1 MIKEGGMKIDLLYGK
16 KGLSL
21 DIPEKNLDKVIR
33 KKKMPKIDNPEEK
46 IKEALSH
53 PIGTPP
59 LREIAKGKKK
69 ATIVISDIT
78 RPVPNKTL
86 LPPLLEELKSAGIE
100 EDKITILIAT
110 GIHRPNIGDEL
121 IELIGEELA
130 RRYRVINHDAMDT
143 SDMKYVGKTGNI
155 PIYINKYFLDADLKI
170 LTGLIEPHFM
180 AGFSGGRKSILPG
193 ISSFETVKYYHSPY
207 ILESPYAKNLTLE
220 NNPFH
225 EGATQIAKIT
235 GVDFILNVVID
246 EERNIGGIFAGDLEK
261 AYEKGVEF
269 ARAYSRI
276 EIEKR
281 VDLVITTSA
290 GYPLDKTYYQT
301 VKGLV
306 GVLEILKPKGM
317 IIIASE
323 CSEGL
328 GSKYFRDVLI
338 ELKEIADYDSFMKR
352 LYNMERFIPDQWEV
366 EELVKVLKVT
376 DKIYMHSSLSEED
389 QTLTFTHKIESLED
403 GLRIARERFGED
415 VRAIV
420 IPEGPYVI
428 PVVKEEG

>member
-1 MIKEGGMKIDLLYGK
+1 MKIHLLYGK
-16 KGLSL
+16 KGI
-21 DIPEKNLDKVIR
+21 DVEIPEKNLGKIIR
-33 KKKMPKIDNPEEK
+33 KKEMPRINDP
-46 IKEALSH
+46 KERVKDALAH

-59 LREIAKGKKK
+59 LKEIAKGKKT

-78 RPVPNKTL
+78 RPVPNKTI
-86 LPPLLEELKSAGIE
+86 LPPLLEDLEEAGIE
-100 EDKITILIAT
+100 KNKITILIAT
-110 GIHRPNIGDEL
+110 GIHRPNVGDEL
-121 IELIGEELA
+121 IELIGEEIA
-130 RRYRVINHDAMDT
+130 GKYKVINHDAMDL
-143 SDMKYVGKTGNI
+143 SQMKYVGKTGDI

-180 AGFSGGRKSILPG
+180 AGFSGGRKSVLPG
-193 ISSFETVKYYHSPY
+193 IASFETVKYYHSPY
-207 ILESPYAKNLTLE
+207 ILESPYAKNLTLK

-225 EGATQIAKIT
+225 EGATKIAKLV

-246 EERNIGGIFAGDLEK
+246 ESRNIGGIFAGDLEK
-261 AYEKGVEF
+261 AYEKGVGF
-269 ARAYSRI
+269 AKLYSNI
-276 EIEKR
+276 EIEDK

-306 GVLEILKPKGM
+306 GVLDILKSNGM

-338 ELKEIADYDSFMKR
+338 ELKEMGNYDSFMKR
-352 LYNMERFIPDQWEV
+352 LYDMERFVPDQWEV
-366 EELVKVLKVT
+366 EELVKVLRVT
-376 DKIYMHSSLSEED
+376 EGIYMYSSLSNED
-389 QTLTFTHKIESLED
+389 QELTFTHKIESIED
-403 GLRIARERFGED
+403 GLKIAQNIFGED
-415 VRAIV
+415 IKAIV

-428 PVVKEEG
+428 PLAKEKN